1 MVHSVHSAS
10 YSPCFELVLFQISV
24 LSLEW
29 KCKLPEDQNHIL
41 ASLLCRVQQA
51 TGTQKIRANLQ
62 TNGKLKPCKQ
72 GGSEQILWKQNAH
85 AVFNIWGDT
94 LIWCS
99 HYKKWRNREPQD
111 KWMLTPRSHSYLMV
125 KMLQICGLV
134 CSFCSSGIPSWATLQ
149 IPRAPTPT
157 TFGPNLTSQP
167 APVWPQ
173 IPTESPGACEVAENS
188 RSHLWSGEAKAQ
200 NKHDFNP
207 GQAPWPNL
215 LDSNLERHLNNFEF

>member
-10 YSPCFELVLFQISV
+10 YSPCFRLVLFQISV

-51 TGTQKIRANLQ
+51 TGTQKIRANFQ
-62 TNGKLKPCKQ
+62 TNGKLKPWKQ

-85 AVFNIWGDT
+85 AVINIWGDM

-99 HYKKWRNREPQD
+99 HYKKCRDREPQD

-157 TFGPNLTSQP
+157 TFGPNPHISTCSCLT
-167 APVWPQ
+167 
-173 IPTESPGACEVAENS
+173 T
-188 RSHLWSGEAKAQ
+188 
-200 NKHDFNP
+200 
-207 GQAPWPNL
+207 
-215 LDSNLERHLNNFEF
+215 DSNWEPRGMWGGREQPESFVEWRG